1 LNTVAVLLGAVVAVA
16 GCAYGR
22 RYAYHLGTPM
32 VEQGRAMAIALAVQD
47 QRESVNAGG
56 SPDFVGVSRG
66 GFGNSFD
73 VTTASGQPL
82 AADFAVSIQRGLES
96 AGYRVTPVRVMDR
109 ARTELVART
118 LAKTNAE
125 RLLAVTIDVWH
136 SDTLNRSW
144 LHYGV
149 RLRVFDAGGHEL
161 GRAAVSGSDVLGS
174 AFQDRENIAELAMP
188 RACVQKLE
196 KLLND
201 PAIKRALLP
210 RAPSTDSTDEPG
222 DAHSNESGRE
232 P

>member
-1 LNTVAVLLGAVVAVA
+1 
-16 GCAYGR
+16 
-22 RYAYHLGTPM
+22 M
-32 VEQGRAMAIALAVQD
+32 MEQGRAMSIALAVQE
-47 QRESVNAGG
+47 QRDSVNAGG
-56 SPDFVGVSRG
+56 PPNFVGVSRG

-109 ARTELVART
+109 ARTEVVARA

-125 RLLAVTIDVWH
+125 RSMAVTIDVWH
-136 SDTLNRSW
+136 SDTLSRTW

-149 RLRVFDAGGHEL
+149 RVQVLDARGDEL
-161 GRAAVSGSDVLGS
+161 GRAAVSGSDVIGS
-174 AFQDRENIAELAMP
+174 AFADRDNIGELSMP

-210 RAPSTDSTDEPG
+210 PAAPSGSSD
-222 DAHSNESGRE
+222 DAPDAPSNESSKD